1 LGNATL
7 ATARQVAACH
17 AEAFGVG
24 GLDVN
29 MSRAAT
35 FSIVLLCWAAI
46 YLPALGSLEIKG
58 EEGRRIL
65 PAVTMLDTG
74 NYLVPQVGSEPY
86 YRKPPLVNWLV
97 AASFKLTGHRNE
109 WTARLPSVLCVLAVA
124 LAFITVARAS
134 LGTNGSL
141 IAALIWMVNFGMIE
155 KGRLIEI
162 EALYVSLFGLSLVCW
177 LSWWQ
182 RERSPWLTW
191 IVPSIFLG
199 LGVLAKGPVHLLFF
213 YAVVV
218 AVLYRAGDLRKLRHP
233 AHLAGILIV
242 LGIFAAWAIPSW
254 QAMRG
259 KNLAQTWSIQLTGRL
274 TGDDFKLGNW
284 LLNIP
289 RALAYFLPWTLLLPL
304 VRGAE
309 LPTPRET
316 NLLRALT
323 WGCALPFLV
332 VNLLPGALPRYSM
345 PVLVPAS
352 WLMAMT
358 LTASEIRLPAWWRVP
373 QVPPAKRRL
382 RLLIITA
389 VAAGIA
395 LCLYAIAVVPY
406 LQRRSKVKPIA
417 AQIDGLVPN
426 SEPLYAVDPDYQPFL
441 FYIRSR
447 LIYVSRIDDLPLSAR
462 YLLIQPGKERQVM
475 ETERWAPL
483 HARPIFTVTD
493 YRKRTV
499 ILLKVSDGNP

>member
-1 LGNATL
+1 
-7 ATARQVAACH
+7 
-17 AEAFGVG
+17 
-24 GLDVN
+24 
-29 MSRAAT
+29 MSRAVNLLL
-35 FSIVLLCWAAI
+35 VLTCWAAI

-65 PAVTMLDTG
+65 PAVTMLETG
-74 NYLVPQVGSEPY
+74 NWLVPQVGSEPY
-86 YRKPPLVNWLV
+86 YRKPPLVNWFV
-97 AASFKLTGHRNE
+97 ALSFWITGHRNE
-109 WTARLPSVLCVLAVA
+109 WTARLPSTLSVLAVA
-124 LAFITVARAS
+124 LAFVTLARAS
-134 LGTNGSL
+134 LGANGSL

-162 EALYVSLFGLSLVCW
+162 EALYVSLFGLAMICW
-177 LSWWQ
+177 LNWYHQ
-182 RERSPWLTW
+182 RQSPWVMW

-199 LGVLAKGPVHLLFF
+199 LGALAKGPVHLLFF

-218 AVLYRAGDLRKLRHP
+218 AVLHRAADLRKLRHP
-233 AHLAGILIV
+233 AHLAGIVIV
-242 LGIFAAWAIPSW
+242 IGIFAAWAIPYW

-259 KNLAQTWSIQLTGRL
+259 ANLAQTWSLQLTGRL
-274 TGDDFKLGNW
+274 TGDDFKLGHW

-309 LPTPRET
+309 LPSPREA

-323 WGCALPFLV
+323 FGCGVPFLV

-358 LTASEIRLPAWWRVP
+358 LTASEIRPPAWWPAR
-373 QVPPAKRRL
+373 QIPPAKRRL
-382 RLLIITA
+382 RLVISTA
-389 VAAGIA
+389 IVAGIA
-395 LCLYAIAVVPY
+395 IGLYAVAIVPS

-417 AQIDGLVPN
+417 AQIDALVPK

-447 LIYVSRIDDLPLSAR
+447 LVYVSRIDDLPLAAR
-462 YLLIQPGKERQVM
+462 YLLIQPEKERPIM
-475 ETERWAPL
+475 ESERWAPL
-483 HARPIFTVTD
+483 HARPIFTATD

-499 ILLKVSDGNP
+499 ILAKVGSENP

>member
-1 LGNATL
+1 M
-7 ATARQVAACH
+7 V
-17 AEAFGVG
+17 
-24 GLDVN
+24 
-29 MSRAAT
+29 
-35 FSIVLLCWAAI
+35 WAAI

-65 PAVTMLDTG
+65 PAVTMLETG

-97 AASFKLTGHRNE
+97 AASFTVTGIRNE

-134 LGTNGSL
+134 LGANGSL

-162 EALYVSLFGLSLVCW
+162 EALYVSLFGLALICW

-182 RERSPWLTW
+182 QRRSPWVLWT
-191 IVPSIFLG
+191 VPWIFLG

-213 YAVVV
+213 YAIVV
-218 AVLYRAGDLRKLRHP
+218 AVLHRTGELRKLRHP
-233 AHLAGILIV
+233 AHFVGILIL
-242 LGIFAAWAIPSW
+242 LGIFAAWAVPYW

-259 KNLAQTWSIQLTGRL
+259 ANVAETWSVQLTGRF
-274 TGDDFKLGNW
+274 TGDDFKLGSW

-289 RALAYFLPWTLLLPL
+289 RGLAYFLPWTLLLPL
-304 VRGAE
+304 VPGAVWS
-309 LPTPRET
+309 TSRET
-316 NLLRALT
+316 NLLRALA
-323 WGCALPFLV
+323 WGCAIPFLV

-345 PVLVPAS
+345 PVLVPAA
-352 WLMAMT
+352 WLMAMA
-358 LTASEIRLPAWWRVP
+358 LSASEIRAPGWWCKLGAASPA
-373 QVPPAKRRL
+373 RRL
-382 RLLIITA
+382 RLVIIMA
-389 VAAGIA
+389 IAACLA
-395 LCLYAIAVVPY
+395 LCLYAVAVVPH

-417 AQIDGLVPN
+417 AQIDALVPD
-426 SEPLYAVDPDYQPFL
+426 SDPLYAVDPDYQPFL

-447 LIYVSRIDDLPLSAR
+447 LVYVSRIDDLPLGAR
-462 YLLIQPGKERQVM
+462 YLLIQPEKERQVV
-475 ETERWAPL
+475 ESERWSPL
-483 HARPIFTVTD
+483 RARPIFTVTD

-499 ILLKVSDGNP
+499 ILVKVGEGNP

>member
-1 LGNATL
+1 
-7 ATARQVAACH
+7 
-17 AEAFGVG
+17 
-24 GLDVN
+24 
-29 MSRAAT
+29 MSRVAN
-35 FSIVLLCWAAI
+35 LCVVVAIWVAI
-46 YLPALGSLEIKG
+46 YLPGLGSLEIKG

-65 PAVTMLDTG
+65 PAVSMLETG
-74 NYLVPQVGSEPY
+74 NWLVPQVGSEPY

-97 AASFKLTGHRNE
+97 AVSFGITGHRNE
-109 WTARLPSVLCVLAVA
+109 WTARLPSVLCVFAVA
-124 LAFITVARAS
+124 LAFVTAARAS
-134 LGTNGSL
+134 LGANGSL

-162 EALYVSLFGLSLVCW
+162 EAPYVSLFGVAMICW
-177 LSWWQ
+177 LSWWHQ
-182 RERSPWLTW
+182 RRSLWLMW
-191 IVPSIFLG
+191 IVPSVFLG

-218 AVLYRAGDLRKLRHP
+218 AVLHRAGELRKLWHP
-233 AHLAGILIV
+233 AHFVGTVIV
-242 LGIFAAWAIPSW
+242 LGIFAAWAIPYW
-254 QAMRG
+254 QAMQG
-259 KNLAQTWSIQLTGRL
+259 ANLAQTWSTQVTGRL

-289 RALAYFLPWTLLLPL
+289 RGLAYFLPWALLLPL

-323 WGCALPFLV
+323 WGCAVPFLV

-352 WLMAMT
+352 WLMGMT
-358 LTASEIRLPAWWRVP
+358 LTASEIRLPAWWRAP
-373 QVPPAKRRL
+373 QIPPAKRRL
-382 RLLIITA
+382 RLVISTA
-389 VAAGIA
+389 IAAGITI
-395 LCLYAIAVVPY
+395 CLYAVAVVPA

-417 AQIDGLVPN
+417 AQIDAFVPK

-447 LIYVSRIDDLPLSAR
+447 LVYVSRIDDLPLGAR
-462 YLLIQPGKERQVM
+462 YLLIQPEKERQVS

-483 HARPIFTVTD
+483 HARPIFKVTD

-499 ILLKVSDGNP
+499 ILARVSDGNP